1 MSDPIRL
8 WLEISHHTAFRIG
21 GWAFVRVDEA
31 PPTGLAGGAREVDG
45 ERIAL
50 SGLLA
55 ALERP
60 TGGGAVQ
67 VQTASPLLL
76 AVADRIAGGAKG
88 QDAPTENLDLWPR
101 AIAALAGPAVRIV
114 RVAAAADTPAA
125 FCAGWAE
132 FARDKA
138 KAGGA
143 FTAAIPKP
151 NLAKLRI

>member
-21 GWAFVRVDEA
+21 GWAFVRAEGT
-31 PPTGLAGGAREVDG
+31 PPTGFAGGARGVDAD
-45 ERIAL
+45 RIAL
-50 SGLLA
+50 TGLLA
-55 ALERP
+55 ALEGP
-60 TGGGAVQ
+60 AGGRAVQ
-67 VQTASPLLL
+67 VLSASPLLL
-76 AVADRIAGGAKG
+76 AVADRIADGGAG
-88 QDAPTENLDLWPR
+88 QDAPTENLDLWSR
-101 AIAALAGPAVRIV
+101 AIAALTGPAVRIV
-114 RVAAAADTPAA
+114 RVATAPDTATA